1 MDLLFSYHTY
11 GNLRMPYLHWGLNPK
26 ITTIE
31 KLKKLQRVACQAIIH
46 CPKSTSIPTM
56 EVTTGILLLSTVVD
70 SRARTTLLRL
80 HGLSRMDK
88 IVNYRTK
95 LIPHSSSFTDSL
107 HPTIENWDITRMIN
121 FSKPSFHTIIADD
134 SLLNTLKSSHQSI
147 LDQYQFSCFTVGS
160 KVNGHTGASLVVYWY
175 TQHSSHPSS
184 TFKWRLHDS
193 NSVFQAELAAI
204 EEACKLLLSLPSQ
217 GSSVAIFTDSL
228 SSVSALSRESSSSL
242 LCIKTRHSPD
252 KLASTCHSV
261 NLTWIRGHAGII
273 GNETADSLAKLGTSC
288 ESYIFVPLP
297 LSFFKA
303 TLKEASFDNREQLL
317 AVAVTSNPLRPL
329 LIHFSSST
337 HTKFFQRLERRNSR
351 VLTAFLD
358 NKAH

>member
-1 MDLLFSYHTY
+1 
-11 GNLRMPYLHWGLNPK
+11 
-26 ITTIE
+26 
-31 KLKKLQRVACQAIIH
+31 
-46 CPKSTSIPTM
+46 
-56 EVTTGILLLSTVVD
+56 
-70 SRARTTLLRL
+70 
-80 HGLSRMDK
+80 
-88 IVNYRTK
+88 
-95 LIPHSSSFTDSL
+95 
-107 HPTIENWDITRMIN
+107 MIN

-147 LDQYQFSCFTVGS
+147 LDQYQFSCFTDGS
-160 KVNGHTGASLVVYWY
+160 KVNGHTGAGLVVY
-175 TQHSSHPSS
+175 TQHSSHPLS

-242 LCIKTRHSPD
+242 LCIRTRHSLD
-252 KLASTCHSV
+252 KLASTCRSV

-273 GNETADSLAKLGTSC
+273 GSETADSLAKLGTSC
-288 ESYIFVPLP
+288 ESYISVPLP

-317 AVAVTSNPLRPL
+317 VVAVTSNPLRPL

-337 HTKFFQRLERRNSR
+337 LTKFFQRLDRRNSR

-358 NKAH
+358 NNAPP